1 MAVAY
6 PLLCASQKLGSE
18 VLMKKI
24 WVGMAGVFFLLAV
37 IAVAADQPTTRGAA
51 ITTNT
56 GKTTRMNA
64 TGKVIEVSTKAI
76 KIERTIKDNVEIME
90 FDLEYPSAHI
100 SLNDSVKIEY
110 SIKEGRLSAS
120 RVNKIDGLKN
130 PARNGEKT
138 KGEKPASAAK

>member
-1 MAVAY
+1 MTVAC
-6 PLLCASQKLGSE
+6 PLLCTSQKLRSE

-37 IAVAADQPTTRGAA
+37 IAVAADQTTTRGAA
-51 ITTNT
+51 FTKNT
-56 GKTTRMNA
+56 EKATKMNA
-64 TGKVIEVSTKAI
+64 TGKVIEISTKAI

-90 FDLEYPSAHI
+90 FELEYPSADI

-120 RVNKIDGLKN
+120 RVHKLEALKK
-130 PARNGEKT
+130 NGT
-138 KGEKPASAAK
+138 KGRKDDR